1 MPDLLELPRLEIDAT
16 VDDPL
21 LVLEVSRRDSPK
33 GAFTVLTLG
42 NATGRLPSAPFWSS
56 REAEVMGI
64 AKGHVVHVVGKVSLY
79 REAKQL
85 EVKSLRP
92 LLADAIDWTRL
103 LPSVGDV
110 EPYWK
115 RLDEL
120 RTTIKGPR
128 LRAVLDLFYCDDGF
142 RRRFEQCPA
151 ATMGH
156 HAELGGLLRHTWEVA
171 YVGKSIAKVYRRAD
185 PDLVVAGAL
194 LHDIGK
200 LESYRW
206 SGAFEMT
213 EAGNLIGH
221 VALGMLMVERR
232 LQETV
237 PAPCTDSERLL
248 LLHLVASHHG
258 RLEHGATA
266 QPMTLE
272 AEILH
277 FADNTSAKA
286 ESMTTALGSEDLFQG
301 DALVSARGQW
311 TLDNRK
317 VFRGTSDWGR

>member
-1 MPDLLELPRLEIDAT
+1 MPDLLQLPRLEIDAT

-33 GAFTVLTLG
+33 GAFTVLTFG
-42 NATGRLPSAPFWSS
+42 NSTGRLQSAPFWSS
-56 REAEVMGI
+56 REAEVTGI
-64 AKGHVVHVVGKVSLY
+64 AKGHVLHVVGRVSQY

-92 LLADAIDWTRL
+92 LLADAVDWTAL

-120 RTTIKGPR
+120 RTSIKGPR
-128 LRAVLDLFYCDDGF
+128 LRAVLDLFYCDEGF

-151 ATMGH
+151 ATLGH

-171 YVGKSIAKVYRRAD
+171 FVGKSIAKVYRRAD
-185 PDLVVAGAL
+185 PDLVVAGAM

-232 LQETV
+232 LQETL
-237 PAPCTDSERLL
+237 PAPCTDTERLL
-248 LLHLVASHHG
+248 LLHLIASHHG
-258 RLEHGATA
+258 RLEFGATA